1 MKYPVQIYIYR
12 YIYIY
17 IYTYIYIGEDQ
28 EFIIYVFYWC
38 IPIGHEIYTKCK
50 KTSFDHSISCVLLI
64 DKPNECFQNSK
75 NFEKKNHIHHKKK
88 KLLKRKGNSI
98 TSAKTNAPISKTFS
112 EHLKLTIQ
120 AYQMRHKE
128 LKSEA
133 WTTSR
138 GNMKSFFFNYC

>member
-75 NFEKKNHIHHKKK
+75 NFEKKKPYSPQKEKAFKKK
-88 KLLKRKGNSI
+88 RK
-98 TSAKTNAPISKTFS
+98 
-112 EHLKLTIQ
+112 
-120 AYQMRHKE
+120 
-128 LKSEA
+128 
-133 WTTSR
+133 
-138 GNMKSFFFNYC
+138 